1 MNKLH
6 LPLVVSLII
15 ILSSAPIAYAMFLTP
30 VEIIDI
36 TGDGVNTLDGPFS
49 IATDSSG
56 NVFVAG
62 QNSDNVF
69 KITPT
74 GTITEIIDITGD
86 GVNAFNFPIGITT
99 DLSDNVFVS
108 ARFSD
113 NIFKIATPGT
123 CSTGGTVCTITEILD
138 NTGDGGGNTFFDGF
152 GIATDLSGNVF
163 VAGRGINNAFKI
175 ATPGTCSTGGTVC
188 TITEIIDITGDGG
201 GNTLNAPEGIAT
213 DLSGNVFVT
222 GAFSDNAFKITTP
235 GTCSTGGTVCTIT
248 EIIDNA
254 GDGGSNTLNNPI
266 GVATDLAGIV
276 FVTGFGSDN
285 AFKITPGGTITEII
299 DGTGDGGGNTF
310 VAPFGI
316 ATDLSD
322 NVFVAGRASGNVF
335 KITPTGTITEIIDST
350 GDGAGNALFT
360 VFSIATD
367 LSGNVF
373 VAGFSS
379 DNAFKLELDVSNL
392 IGGTLLPL
400 DTIALLLAGAQSFT
414 WMLPVLLSVLGIGL
428 FVASRKSE

>member
-1 MNKLH
+1 MA
-6 LPLVVSLII
+6 LVLVAGII
-15 ILSSAPIAYAMFLTP
+15 TPTYAMFLTP

-123 CSTGGTVCTITEILD
+123 CSTGGTVCTITEI
-138 NTGDGGGNTFFDGF
+138 
-152 GIATDLSGNVF
+152 
-163 VAGRGINNAFKI
+163 
-175 ATPGTCSTGGTVC
+175 
-188 TITEIIDITGDGG
+188 IDITGDGG
-201 GNTLNAPEGIAT
+201 GNTLNAPEGIGT

-299 DGTGDGGGNTF
+299 DGTGDGGGNTLF
-310 VAPFGI
+310 LPFGV
-316 ATDLSD
+316 ATDSSG
-322 NVFVAGRASGNVF
+322 NVFVAGRDSANAF
-335 KITPTGTITEIIDST
+335 KITPGGAITEIIDIT
-350 GDGAGNALFT
+350 GDGVGNALFT

-373 VAGFSS
+373 VTGFSS
-379 DNAFKLELDVSNL
+379 DNAFKIELEEIVV
-392 IGGTLLPL
+392 GGEFSPIDSTALVLAGLQSSAIWMLP
-400 DTIALLLAGAQSFT
+400 ILAGAA
-414 WMLPVLLSVLGIGL
+414 GIG
-428 FVASRKSE
+428 AYYIKTRMNKE